1 MEGGVGEWMNDGWMM
16 DRWVDGWT
24 DGWMSG
30 WMGGWMDGWV
40 GGWIDGW
47 MDAQV
52 GRPSQLCPL
61 ENQTTHR
68 GKVAPLTRGQ

>member
-1 MEGGVGEWMNDGWMM
+1 M
-16 DRWVDGWT
+16 